1 MHSYSHSD
9 PQNQMRIWNDDD
21 DDDDDDDKV

>member
-9 PQNQMRIWNDDD
+9 PQNQMGIWNDDD